1 MTGGA
6 HDPGKATIVGRA
18 CPGPELNSNAKN
30 RERKQRL
37 PYAVDLRTAH
47 VMRQEE
53 GGLQQNGLEWPN
65 TLHYENTCNNDR
77 IDSVLSFQMLTRKDE
92 W

>member
-1 MTGGA
+1 MI
-6 HDPGKATIVGRA
+6 PGRRQWSDEHVQGQSSIRM
-18 CPGPELNSNAKN
+18 PN
-30 RERKQRL
+30 RERKQRR
-37 PYAVDLRTAH
+37 PHAVNLRTAH
-47 VMRQEE
+47 VMRQGE
-53 GGLQQNGLEWPN
+53 GGLHQNGLEWPN